1 LQRIDMLGRAFLVVS
16 VAFLAL
22 LAFAFYQDL
31 SRPWAP
37 IQEKYAAQYGQD
49 FPIQVQ
55 QLFPKVQVNGQFV
68 VERCI
73 TCHVPDIQKIGP
85 QVAAQRLGPNHP
97 AVINDTVFA
106 KYGQDTLI
114 CRPAT
119 AAASPSASPSAT
131 ASAKPSASPSVK
143 PSASAVPT
151 SSAAPATATTAA
163 SCLDP
168 RAQPFYVLDA
178 NGKVVNDPSTN
189 KPVVA
194 QLTGFIPKAYKGLG
208 IDESGCIICHNG
220 NRQATTVAGA
230 HQNLVA
236 KPFGVYDKA
245 PQLYE
250 NNCAQCHGAVGEG
263 GKGPPLNDQNRLGFF
278 NDDYYYRC
286 IYLGNQGEDHL
297 HTIMPAWGLNK
308 LLPQPVNDNVN
319 LLVHWIRMWQQYT
332 SLP

>member
-1 LQRIDMLGRAFLVVS
+1 MLGRAFLVVS
-16 VAFLAL
+16 VLFLAL

-31 SRPWAP
+31 NRPWLP
-37 IQEKYAAQYGQD
+37 IQQKYAQQYGAD

-55 QLFPKVQVNGQFV
+55 QLFPRVQVNNQFV

-73 TCHVPDIQKIGP
+73 TCHVPDLQKIGP
-85 QVAAQRLGPNHP
+85 QEAAGRLGPNHP
-97 AVINDTVFA
+97 AVINDAVFA

-114 CRPAT
+114 CRPA
-119 AAASPSASPSAT
+119 AATASPSASPSASASPKPT
-131 ASAKPSASPSVK
+131 ASAT
-143 PSASAVPT
+143 ASAP
-151 SSAAPATATTAA
+151 PAATTAT

-168 RAQPFYVLDA
+168 KAQPFYLLDV

-194 QLTGFIPKAYKGLG
+194 QLNGFIPSQYKGLG

-220 NRQATTVAGA
+220 NRQATTEAGA
-230 HQNLVA
+230 HQDLVPN
-236 KPFGVYDKA
+236 PFGVYDKA
-245 PQLYE
+245 PQVFE
-250 NNCAQCHGAVGEG
+250 NNCAQCHGALGEG

-278 NDDYYYRC
+278 SDDYYYRC
-286 IYLGNQGEDHL
+286 IYLGNTGEEHL
-297 HTIMPAWGLNK
+297 DTIMPAWGVSKGGRPPILN
-308 LLPQPVNDNVN
+308 NDTIN